1 MRFQKGKFDCA
12 VIHLIGGRREAKF
25 VDLIL
30 LYFVS
35 ILSALLRAANNNR
48 GNNGYLVT
56 PQALKGSHQ

>member
-12 VIHLIGGRREAKF
+12 MMYLIGGRREAKF

-48 GNNGYLVT
+48 GNNGHLVT

>member
-1 MRFQKGKFDCA
+1 MM
-12 VIHLIGGRREAKF
+12 HLIGGRREAKF

-30 LYFVS
+30 LYFIS